1 MSIESNVTERRPVT
15 QLPLQIALPPGF
27 LLGALGV
34 LGFSFSLPA
43 TRLAVAD
50 LDPFLVAFGR
60 AVVAGTLSVALL
72 AATRAPRPTAA
83 QWRSLTLVAVGV
95 VVGFPLCTSLALHHV
110 PASHG
115 AVVVGVL
122 PAMTAAAAVLRAGE
136 RPSPRFWAGALAGLT
151 AVVTFA
157 LTQGAGALG
166 APDAELLLAVLLC
179 AVGYAEGGRLSREL
193 GGARTICWALVL
205 SLPVTTTI
213 SAIALAHHG
222 AHAGAT
228 AWLGFAYVSL
238 VSMFVAFFA
247 WYAGL
252 ARGGVAKIGQVQL
265 AQPILGLLWAAAI
278 LGEHVGP
285 ATVAAAL
292 AVLACVVA
300 TQRARVAR
308 AG

>member
-1 MSIESNVTERRPVT
+1 MP
-15 QLPLQIALPPGF
+15 IALPPGL

-60 AVVAGTLSVALL
+60 AVVAGALSVVVL
-72 AATRAPRPTAA
+72 AATRAPRPTTA
-83 QWRSLTLVAVGV
+83 QWRSLGLVALGV

-115 AVVVGVL
+115 AVVVGLL
-122 PAMTAAAAVLRAGE
+122 PAATAVAAVLRAGE
-136 RPSPRFWAGALAGLT
+136 RPTVAFWLAGGT
-151 AVVTFA
+151 GWVAVIAFA
-157 LTQGAGALG
+157 LTQGGGGLSLA
-166 APDAELLLAVLLC
+166 DAELLLAVLLC

-205 SLPVTTTI
+205 SLPVTV
-213 SAIALAHHG
+213 AVAAAALVADG
-222 AHAGAT
+222 AHGGTT
-228 AWLGFAYVSL
+228 AWLGFAYLSL
-238 VSMFVAFFA
+238 ISMFLGFFA

-265 AQPILGLLWAAAI
+265 AQPVLGLLWAALI
-278 LGEHVGP
+278 LREAVGP
-285 ATVAAAL
+285 ATAGTAV

-300 TQRARVAR
+300 TQRTRVAR
-308 AG
+308 V